1 MADDPLQTLAPR
13 TVLDRAVDKG
23 LISPEIAK
31 DIGGRSSSGA
41 EAADL
46 LVTEGFLTRHLVAT
60 VLSTHT
66 PATNISSIQQP
77 VEISGFVITGVLGQG
92 GMGTVYRATQRSLG
106 RQVALKVI
114 SPESAAD
121 PEFAERFL
129 REARSAGSI
138 SHPNVITCFDAGI
151 DQGQPYMALEL
162 VTGGDAA
169 QWARKTGGR
178 LGERETLRIGIDCAR
193 GLIAIRRAGLIHRDI
208 KPSNIFITEDGI
220 AKLADLGL
228 ARSSAGDDR
237 MTMTGRAMGTPAFMS
252 PEQAQGL
259 ADVDIR
265 SDICALGGTLFC
277 LLTGSL
283 PYHGATT
290 WVVVA
295 KVMNDPVPDPRAL
308 VPEVSAATAAVVMKA
323 MAKDRAVRYQDP
335 ESLLA
340 DLELVCAGSPPRL
353 AEPTSQIGTARATR
367 ADATQATISLR
378 EAPTIIRPPSTQM
391 MTPPQPMQAP
401 AKRFWSPVGLGLVAG
416 LAGAAITTFLL
427 LPGRAP
433 ALPPE
438 PSQAAMPPSGS
449 GAGAW
454 AAPTVT
460 AANPA
465 TVKLCDQWRER
476 LLAAGLRC
484 TVEATAENI
493 AISAVDPGTTSLA
506 PLAEAPVE
514 RLDLT
519 GCLRLTDLTPLAK
532 MPLRRLLLN
541 GCVKLERLDGLEKT
555 PLAELDASGCTALVD
570 LTALRGRP
578 LTWLSLSGCTSVNR
592 LSGIEGAPL
601 TRLDLSDCHHLE
613 GDLAALHAMPLRELV
628 LARCTRLPSI
638 TGLSSPALTECDA
651 RGCEN
656 LRGDLTALKGTAL
669 TRLNLSGCARL
680 ERITGIEQLPLVD
693 LDLGGCDRLA
703 APEMPGV
710 RRPTPLHQ
718 LAGLASLRRLCLA
731 KCSWVRDLAPL
742 ASLRLTRL
750 DLNGCGD
757 LDGDLK
763 GLALMPLEFLDLTN
777 CSDLDALTGL
787 ENAPLKRLVLR
798 GASGISAKKLE
809 PVLGKPDL
817 VIER

>member
-66 PATNISSIQQP
+66 PATNITAIQQP

-151 DQGQPYMALEL
+151 DKGQPYMALEL

-169 QWARKTGGR
+169 QKARKTNNR
-178 LGERETLRIGIDCAR
+178 LSERETLRIGIDCAR

-308 VPEVSAATAAVVMKA
+308 VPEVSAAAAAVVMKA
-323 MAKDRAVRYQDP
+323 MAKDRAQRYQDP
-335 ESLLA
+335 EALLA
-340 DLELVCAGSPPRL
+340 DLELVLAGSQPKL

-367 ADATQATISLR
+367 ADATQATIALR
-378 EAPTIIRPPSTQM
+378 EAPTVIRPPSTQM
-391 MTPPQPMQAP
+391 MPPPEAPASSP
-401 AKRFWSPVGLGLVAG
+401 AKRSWSPVGLGLAAG

-427 LPGRAP
+427 LPGRVP
-433 ALPPE
+433 A
-438 PSQAAMPPSGS
+438 PPSESPPATANPVG
-449 GAGAW
+449 GAA
-454 AAPTVT
+454 AAPT
-460 AANPA
+460 AAAASPA
-465 TVKLCDQWRER
+465 AVKLCDQWRER

-506 PLAEAPVE
+506 PLADAPVE

-519 GCLRLTDLTPLAK
+519 GCLRLTDLTPLAR

-578 LTWLSLSGCTSVNR
+578 LTWLSLSGCTSLKR

-601 TRLDLSDCHHLE
+601 TRLDLSDCHQLE

-638 TGLSSPALTECDA
+638 TGLSSPALAECDA

-669 TRLNLSGCARL
+669 TRLNLSGCVRL
-680 ERITGIEQLPLVD
+680 ERISGIEQLPLID

-710 RRPTPLHQ
+710 RKPTPLHQ
-718 LAGLASLRRLCLA
+718 LAGLASLRRLSLA

-750 DLNGCGD
+750 DLSGCGD

-787 ENAPLKRLVLR
+787 ENAPLKRLVVR
-798 GASGISAKKLE
+798 GASGISGKKLE